1 MREDEARPQHNKMLK
16 LHLKS
21 QPATELQPDHQRGK
35 CHAGLDQAK
44 TSQQCS
50 RSLADGAFMTDSSH
64 HIAQAK
70 ASCWRAERARKTAL
84 KQISSAREKVLS
96 TEKAGVT
103 AIEGKKPLGNFQ
115 SAGRSAAEVLSDAI
129 NLVDAGEDQRI
140 TIGKL
145 PNSAITARGNGAVLR
160 WTENGSGVTPFIQG
174 TRYSGKVIDI
184 EAKALQSFEGPDTL
198 L

>member
-1 MREDEARPQHNKMLK
+1 M
-16 LHLKS
+16 
-21 QPATELQPDHQRGK
+21 
-35 CHAGLDQAK
+35 
-44 TSQQCS
+44 
-50 RSLADGAFMTDSSH
+50 
-64 HIAQAK
+64 
-70 ASCWRAERARKTAL
+70 
-84 KQISSAREKVLS
+84 LS

-145 PNSAITARGNGAVLR
+145 PNSAITARGNGQLR
-160 WTENGSGVTPFIQG
+160 TENGSGVTPFIQG

-184 EAKALQSFEGPDTL
+184 EAKALQSFEGPDAISFDNEKKARKAAANCHLTGHITSAPWR
-198 L
+198 